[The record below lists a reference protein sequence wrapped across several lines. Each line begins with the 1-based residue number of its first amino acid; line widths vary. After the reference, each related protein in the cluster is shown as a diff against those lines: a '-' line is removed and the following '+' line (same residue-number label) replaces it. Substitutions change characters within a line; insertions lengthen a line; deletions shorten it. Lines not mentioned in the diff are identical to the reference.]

1 MQSARP
7 VQKCPGYYFVL
18 ISFLDYKF
26 FLILWEYEHIMDYKK
41 KKPFTTKSLKSS
53 KSDRWNKERQHNIE
67 SNKGQVSP
75 HKPQKN
81 SSFGHVSYIGIKL
94 RDKPMS

>member
-7 VQKCPGYYFVL
+7 VQKCPGYYFAL

-67 SNKGQVSP
+67 SNKRGRLALINHRRIAVLDMF
-75 HKPQKN
+75 H
-81 SSFGHVSYIGIKL
+81 I
-94 RDKPMS
+94 